1 MGYHQTNQ
9 KTDTGKTLTRW
20 PVFVDHFNWLGVG
33 NQQAGT
39 AANQYSLNGDSLRS
53 GAMSLSSSNSPAYTL
68 NPTFNLQVNPEVGL
82 TLQSDVS
89 RLSDYIDFNA
99 KASAASFEQSLT
111 LAISSGQ
118 SSTGG

>member
-1 MGYHQTNQ
+1 M
-9 KTDTGKTLTRW
+9 D
-20 PVFVDHFNWLGVG
+20 WLGVG
-33 NQQAGT
+33 GGNVGT
-39 AANQYSLNGDSLRS
+39 AANQYTLSGQSLRDS
-53 GAMSLSSSNSPAYTL
+53 AMSLGGGAPAYTL

-111 LAISSGQ
+111 LAVSSGQ

>member
-1 MGYHQTNQ
+1 PSQ
-9 KTDTGKTLTRW
+9 
-20 PVFVDHFNWLGVG
+20 VVG
-33 NQQAGT
+33 P
-39 AANQYSLNGDSLRS
+39 
-53 GAMSLSSSNSPAYTL
+53 AMSLSSSNAPAYTL

>member
-1 MGYHQTNQ
+1 
-9 KTDTGKTLTRW
+9 
-20 PVFVDHFNWLGVG
+20 
-33 NQQAGT
+33 
-39 AANQYSLNGDSLRS
+39 
-53 GAMSLSSSNSPAYTL
+53 
-68 NPTFNLQVNPEVGL
+68 PEVGL